1 MRRAPVVVLLTVLV
15 AVPAVVSAQPPGGN
29 PISKSIAQAW
39 EGAKSNVKASADMMP
54 EANYAFKPV
63 DTVRTYGQ
71 ILAHLA
77 GANYVFCAAAKGEK
91 APHAEDDFE
100 KTATTKAAIV
110 KALDASLAYCD
121 AVYSGMTDAR
131 AAETVELPFGMGKGT
146 RSLLLMGNTGHL
158 QEHYGNLVTYLRI
171 KGLVPPSSA
180 PRR

>member
-1 MRRAPVVVLLTVLV
+1 MRHTTVL
-15 AVPAVVSAQPPGGN
+15 ALLALLSAHSHGVSAQPAGGS
-29 PISKSIAQAW
+29 PISKSLAQAW
-39 EGAKSNVKASADMMP
+39 GSGKDNVTASAALMP
-54 EANYAFKPV
+54 AANYAFRPV

-91 APHAEDDFE
+91 APYGEDAFE
-100 KTATTKAAIV
+100 KTATTKADII
-110 KALDASLAYCD
+110 KALGDSVAYCD

-146 RSLLLMGNTGHL
+146 RSFLLMLNTGHV